1 MFNLLYV
8 FAAGLGYFIYT
19 QVEAKDPPQVM
30 AEAQKVMIKPVP
42 RVVYTPLKK
51 LLIQDRPN
59 VNVVGK
65 SRDQGWLGT
74 PRYDLVDN
82 ATGTLTPIYSTEMGT
97 TMRVL
102 QI

>member
-1 MFNLLYV
+1 MFNLLYL
-8 FAAGLGYFIYT
+8 FAAGLGYFIYK
-19 QVEAKDPPQVM
+19 QVEPKDPPQLI
-30 AEAQKVMIKPVP
+30 AEEQKVAIKPMP
-42 RVVYTPLKK
+42 RVVYRPLNK
-51 LLIQDRPN
+51 LLVQDRPN
-59 VNVVGK
+59 VSITGK

-82 ATGTLTPIYSTEMGT
+82 ATGTLTPIYSTEPAT